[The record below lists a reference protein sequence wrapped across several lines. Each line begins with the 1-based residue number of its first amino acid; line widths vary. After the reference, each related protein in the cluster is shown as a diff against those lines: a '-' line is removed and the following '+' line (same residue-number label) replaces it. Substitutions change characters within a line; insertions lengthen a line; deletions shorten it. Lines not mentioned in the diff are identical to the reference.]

1 MSGCALFSERFASA
15 LFLFAGEGIA
25 LGKLFGKTW
34 MYDTLVEI
42 VGSILTGI
50 AIYNFAVPA
59 QFPMTGFSGLALIY
73 YRLFRLPIGVMT
85 IVLNIPV
92 AIMCYRVLGRQFF
105 LRSVRCMILSSL
117 FVDYVAPLLP
127 LYTGERFIAAICTGV
142 LGGLGYAFIYMRNS
156 STGGADFITMAL
168 KAKYPHLSLGRFIL
182 ITDGVVVV
190 LGGIIFKDFD
200 GIVYGMLIDLI
211 FAVIADRIMYGANA
225 GKLAL
230 IVTNHGKAVTDRIDE
245 LCGRGTTIIDARGGF
260 RQDHRDVVMCACS
273 SKEMFKI
280 MREVKLLDPASF
292 TVILES
298 NEVHGEGFR
307 MVQVAEPEKKDK

>member
-1 MSGCALFSERFASA
+1 M
-15 LFLFAGEGIA
+15 
-25 LGKLFGKTW
+25 GKLFGKTW
-34 MYDTLVEI
+34 MFDTLVEI

-127 LYTGERFIAAICTGV
+127 LYTGERFVAAICTGV

-168 KAKYPHLSLGRFIL
+168 KAKHPHLSLGRFIL

-200 GIVYGMLIDLI
+200 GIVYGMVIDLI

-273 SKEMFKI
+273 GKEMFKI
-280 MREVKLLDPASF
+280 TREVKLLDPASF

-307 MVQVAEPEKKDK
+307 MVQVAEPEKKK